1 MSEKKLKGLV
11 ISGPTGVGKT
21 NLSIEL
27 AKKLGCDII
36 SADSMQVYKEMNI
49 GTAKISKDEM
59 QGIKHHMIDI
69 KTPKDDYSVGDF
81 EEDVNKILKE
91 KEQNTEDVIIVGG
104 TGLYLRAIT
113 DGFSNLPSK
122 NDKIR
127 QKLDEIDTESLA
139 DMLKELDEEAH
150 GQIDLNNRLRLIRAI
165 EVCKLT
171 GQKYSELRTKN
182 IKGNNYKFLKVFLT
196 RDRDEIYYRI
206 DQRVDKMIED
216 GLVEEA
222 KKIYTNY
229 REHLYKISAIGYKE
243 LFDHFDGIISLEEAI
258 EEIKQ
263 ESRRYAKRQLTWFR
277 KEEDYIVYNL
287 SEMSEEKIMDD
298 ILDKWNKI

>member
-1 MSEKKLKGLV
+1 M
-11 ISGPTGVGKT
+11 
-21 NLSIEL
+21 
-27 AKKLGCDII
+27 
-36 SADSMQVYKEMNI
+36 
-49 GTAKISKDEM
+49 
-59 QGIKHHMIDI
+59 
-69 KTPKDDYSVGDF
+69 
-81 EEDVNKILKE
+81 
-91 KEQNTEDVIIVGG
+91 
-104 TGLYLRAIT
+104 
-113 DGFSNLPSK
+113 GFQTLPSK

-206 DQRVDKMIED
+206 DQRVDKID
-216 GLVEEA
+216 RRGLVEEA
-222 KKIYTNY
+222 KEIDTNY
-229 REHLYKISAIGYKE
+229 REHLYKISAIDTKE

-263 ESRRYAKRQLTWFR
+263 ESRRYAKSINW
-277 KEEDYIVYNL
+277 YV
-287 SEMSEEKIMDD
+287 
-298 ILDKWNKI
+298 

>member
-1 MSEKKLKGLV
+1 
-11 ISGPTGVGKT
+11 
-21 NLSIEL
+21 
-27 AKKLGCDII
+27 
-36 SADSMQVYKEMNI
+36 MQVYKDMNI

-91 KEQNTEDVIIVGG
+91 KEQKEEDVIIVGG

-206 DQRVDKMIED
+206 DQREDKMIED
-216 GLVEEA
+216 EQVEETKENTYIFA
-222 KKIYTNY
+222 LC
-229 REHLYKISAIGYKE
+229 HLLYYFICLIA
-243 LFDHFDGIISLEEAI
+243 
-258 EEIKQ
+258 
-263 ESRRYAKRQLTWFR
+263 
-277 KEEDYIVYNL
+277 
-287 SEMSEEKIMDD
+287 
-298 ILDKWNKI
+298 

>member
-91 KEQNTEDVIIVGG
+91 KEQKEEDVIIVGG

-150 GQIDLNNRLRLIRAI
+150 GQIDLNNRLRLIRAL

-182 IKGNNYKFLKVFLT
+182 IKGNNYKFLKIT
-196 RDRDEIYYRI
+196 YEYSY
-206 DQRVDKMIED
+206 
-216 GLVEEA
+216 
-222 KKIYTNY
+222 
-229 REHLYKISAIGYKE
+229 H
-243 LFDHFDGIISLEEAI
+243 
-258 EEIKQ
+258 
-263 ESRRYAKRQLTWFR
+263 
-277 KEEDYIVYNL
+277 
-287 SEMSEEKIMDD
+287 
-298 ILDKWNKI
+298 